1 MLEDVR
7 QKRPQEENSEP
18 VRAVV
23 RLLVQVRIHEGSQ
36 LVLLEILPKLFRRLR
51 DLPIMVAGQPEDGSG
66 PVTLPTQPSRE
77 RINTRHQFQ
86 RLRPGGHEV
95 PWGLQNRLARII
107 RPEDGHTV
115 MLAADHGYFLGP
127 THKLEIPRKTL
138 EPLLPFADAVM
149 VTRGVVRTSIDPGAN
164 VPIVLR
170 VSGGASVLNEDL
182 SNEKVTTSMKEAVR
196 LNASAVALSIFVG
209 AAHEHDSL
217 VNLGKLVDEGE
228 EVGIPVLAVTAVG
241 KELEK
246 RDARYLGL
254 ACRIAAEFGAHFV
267 KTYFCDDF
275 SKVVESCPVPLVV
288 AGGPKLETELDALEL
303 AYESIQEGA
312 RGVDM
317 GRNIWQ
323 SSNPVGMI
331 RGIRAIV
338 HERATPKEALDL
350 VKGAKPK
357 K

>member
-1 MLEDVR
+1 M
-7 QKRPQEENSEP
+7 S
-18 VRAVV
+18 
-23 RLLVQVRIHEGSQ
+23 
-36 LVLLEILPKLFRRLR
+36 
-51 DLPIMVAGQPEDGSG
+51 
-66 PVTLPTQPSRE
+66 
-77 RINTRHQFQ
+77 
-86 RLRPGGHEV
+86 
-95 PWGLQNRLARII
+95 WGLENRLARIM
-107 RPEDGHTV
+107 RPTDRRTV

-127 THKLEIPRKTL
+127 TSKLEVPRKTL
-138 EPLLPFADAVM
+138 EPLIPYADALM
-149 VTRGVVRTSIDPGAN
+149 VTRGVVRTSIDPGAG

-170 VSGGASVLNEDL
+170 VSGGTSVLNEDL
-182 SNEKVTTSMKEAVR
+182 SNEKITTSMREAVR

-209 AAHEHDSL
+209 APHEHDSL

-267 KTYFCDDF
+267 KTYFCEDF
-275 SKVVESCPVPLVV
+275 SKVVEACPVPLVI
-288 AGGPKLETELDALEL
+288 AGGPKLETELDALEM
-303 AYESIQEGA
+303 AYDAVQEGA

-331 RGIRAIV
+331 RGIRAVV
-338 HERATPKEALDL
+338 HERATPKEALEV
-350 VKGAKPK
+350 VKGAAPK